1 MTVRDMLRCWA
12 EKTPVWFREKETGNI
27 VSGVIKDWNK
37 IDADAELLTAEI
49 RVALAGDFK
58 GYRFCMVSE
67 ISGTKEEV
75 AG

>member
-1 MTVRDMLRCWA
+1 MTVRDMLRYWA

-37 IDADAELLTAEI
+37 TDADAELLTAEV
-49 RVALAGDFK
+49 RVALAGDFE
-58 GYRFCMVSE
+58 GYQFCMVSE